1 MLPSKAFTPAFE
13 EVDSMRV
20 RDVMTKPPLTVP
32 PQMSLRD
39 LAAFLTK
46 HEISGVPVVEGGRVV
61 GVVSASDIVERER
74 GPDLESQGRFRRLR
88 RRTRPRAAWAFT
100 VGEAMRSPAITIEAW
115 MSVYE
120 AAWLMSAYD
129 VNRLPVVDRDELVG
143 VVTRSDLVRYF
154 ARSDHDVERD
164 VRQKLAVLE
173 SPRITV
179 VAKHGRVL
187 LEGELESA
195 ADLACLSHLV
205 ACVPGVTDVDSRVT
219 LRSADRASEPQQA

>member
-1 MLPSKAFTPAFE
+1 
-13 EVDSMRV
+13 
-20 RDVMTKPPLTVP
+20 
-32 PQMSLRD
+32 
-39 LAAFLTK
+39 
-46 HEISGVPVVEGGRVV
+46 
-61 GVVSASDIVERER
+61 
-74 GPDLESQGRFRRLR
+74 
-88 RRTRPRAAWAFT
+88 
-100 VGEAMRSPAITIEAW
+100 MRSPAITIEAW

-164 VRQKLAVLE
+164 VRQKIALLE

-179 VAKHGRVL
+179 VAKHGSVL

-205 ACVPGVTDVDSRVT
+205 ARRDRRGLQGDVANGCPHECAATGVRRRRNQTVGRSVGFALGQTATREPCASSIATTWLVPI
-219 LRSADRASEPQQA
+219 